1 LPEASA
7 RLRPDPTLVGRPRP
21 AAGGKTAVVAA
32 ALRRL
37 SATPARGY
45 AAAALTAALVGI
57 VVNALALQHAR
68 HPAPFFAHAPAVAAA
83 PAPNPTQAPAQVSA
97 QVPAQGSAQAAAAE
111 TTAAPTA
118 PTPPARPVQLGATA
132 ASGGDDAIADMLR
145 TDQEREAQ
153 KRLAA
158 AQAALVRLGYV
169 VKTDGEPSAATST
182 ALRDFERAHGLP
194 PSNDVTP
201 RLLKTLSTAVA
212 VAGR

>member
-1 LPEASA
+1 MLEASA
-7 RLRPDPTLVGRPRP
+7 RQRSDPTLTSRSRP
-21 AAGGKTAVVAA
+21 ATGRKSAAVVAA

-37 SATPARGY
+37 GATPARGY

-68 HPAPFFAHAPAVAAA
+68 HPAPFFARPPVVATA
-83 PAPNPTQAPAQVSA
+83 PAPTPAA
-97 QVPAQGSAQAAAAE
+97 VPAQAAAE
-111 TTAAPTA
+111 TTGAPAA
-118 PTPPARPVQLGATA
+118 PTPPARPVQLG
-132 ASGGDDAIADMLR
+132 GDDAIADMLR
-145 TDQEREAQ
+145 ADQEQETQ

-169 VKTDGEPSAATST
+169 VKADGEPSAATST
-182 ALRDFERAHGLP
+182 ALREFERAHGLP

-201 RLLKTLSTAVA
+201 RLLKALSAAVN

>member
-1 LPEASA
+1 MPEASA

-21 AAGGKTAVVAA
+21 ATRAKSAVVAT

-45 AAAALTAALVGI
+45 AVAALTAALVGI

-97 QVPAQGSAQAAAAE
+97 QGSTQAAAE
-111 TTAAPTA
+111 TTAAPAA
-118 PTPPARPVQLGATA
+118 PTPPARPVQLGASA
-132 ASGGDDAIADMLR
+132 ANGGDDAIADMLR
-145 TDQEREAQ
+145 ADQEREAQ

-201 RLLKTLSTAVA
+201 RLLKALSTAAA

>member
-1 LPEASA
+1 MV
-7 RLRPDPTLVGRPRP
+7 VGRPRP
-21 AAGGKTAVVAA
+21 AAGGKSAVVAA

-83 PAPNPTQAPAQVSA
+83 AAPNPTQVPAQVS
-97 QVPAQGSAQAAAAE
+97 AQGSAQAAAE
-111 TTAAPTA
+111 TTAAPAA

-145 TDQEREAQ
+145 ADEEREAQ

-158 AQAALVRLGYV
+158 AQAALIKLGYV
-169 VKTDGEPSAATST
+169 VKTDGEPSAATSM
-182 ALRDFERAHGLP
+182 ALREFERAHGLS

-201 RLLKTLSTAVA
+201 RLLKALSTAAA

>member
-1 LPEASA
+1 MPEASA
-7 RLRPDPTLVGRPRP
+7 RLRPDPRLAGRLRP
-21 AAGGKTAVVAA
+21 AAGRKSVAVVAA

-37 SATPARGY
+37 GATPARGY

-68 HPAPFFAHAPAVAAA
+68 HPAPFFAHTPAVAG
-83 PAPNPTQAPAQVSA
+83 APAQT
-97 QVPAQGSAQAAAAE
+97 AAE
-111 TTAAPTA
+111 TTGAPAA
-118 PTPPARPVQLGATA
+118 PTPPARPVQFGGAA

-145 TDQEREAQ
+145 ADQEQETQ

-158 AQAALVRLGYV
+158 AQVALVRLGYV
-169 VKTDGEPSAATST
+169 VKADGEPSAATST

-201 RLLKTLSTAVA
+201 RLLKALSAAVN

>member
-21 AAGGKTAVVAA
+21 AAGGTSVAVVAA

-37 SATPARGY
+37 GATPARGY

-68 HPAPFFAHAPAVAAA
+68 HPAPFFAHTPVVAA
-83 PAPNPTQAPAQVSA
+83 PAP
-97 QVPAQGSAQAAAAE
+97 VPALTAGE
-111 TTAAPTA
+111 TTAAPAA
-118 PTPPARPVQLGATA
+118 PTPPARPAQLGGA
-132 ASGGDDAIADMLR
+132 AAGGGGDDAIADVLR
-145 TDQEREAQ
+145 AEDQQEAQ

-169 VKTDGEPSAATST
+169 VKADGEPSATTTT

-194 PSNDVTP
+194 PSNDVSP
-201 RLLKTLSTAVA
+201 RLLKALATAA
-212 VAGR
+212 NLAGR

>member
-1 LPEASA
+1 MPEASA
-7 RLRPDPTLVGRPRP
+7 RLRPDSTLAGRSRP
-21 AAGGKTAVVAA
+21 ATGRKSAAVVAS

-68 HPAPFFAHAPAVAAA
+68 HPAPFFARTPVVAAA
-83 PAPNPTQAPAQVSA
+83 PTPTPAAPPAQT
-97 QVPAQGSAQAAAAE
+97 AAE
-111 TTAAPTA
+111 TPAAPM
-118 PTPPARPVQLGATA
+118 PPARPVQL
-132 ASGGDDAIADMLR
+132 GGDDAIADMLR
-145 TDQEREAQ
+145 ADQEQEAQ

-158 AQAALVRLGYV
+158 AQTALVKLGYV
-169 VKTDGEPSAATST
+169 LKADGEPSAATST

-201 RLLKTLSTAVA
+201 RLLKTLSAAVN

>member
-1 LPEASA
+1 MPEASA

-21 AAGGKTAVVAA
+21 AVGGKSAVVAA

-97 QVPAQGSAQAAAAE
+97 QGSTQAAAE
-111 TTAAPTA
+111 TTAAPAA
-118 PTPPARPVQLGATA
+118 PTPPARPVQLGASA
-132 ASGGDDAIADMLR
+132 ANGGDDAIADMLR
-145 TDQEREAQ
+145 ADQEREAQ

-201 RLLKTLSTAVA
+201 RLLKALSTAAA

>member
-1 LPEASA
+1 MPEASA
-7 RLRPDPTLVGRPRP
+7 RLRPDPTLGRSRP
-21 AAGGKTAVVAA
+21 AAQRKSAAVVAS

-37 SATPARGY
+37 GATPARGY

-68 HPAPFFAHAPAVAAA
+68 HPAPFFVRSPAVAAA
-83 PAPNPTQAPAQVSA
+83 PAPAPAATPGQ
-97 QVPAQGSAQAAAAE
+97 
-111 TTAAPTA
+111 TAARAVGDATGAPAA
-118 PTPPARPVQLGATA
+118 PTPPARPVQFGDAT

-145 TDQEREAQ
+145 ADQQQEAQ

-169 VKTDGEPSAATST
+169 VKADGEASAATST

-201 RLLKTLSTAVA
+201 RLLKALAAAAT

>member
-7 RLRPDPTLVGRPRP
+7 RLRHDPTLVGRPRP
-21 AAGGKTAVVAA
+21 AAGGKSAALVAS

-37 SATPARGY
+37 GATPARGY

-68 HPAPFFAHAPAVAAA
+68 HPAPFFAHAPTVAAA
-83 PAPNPTQAPAQVSA
+83 PAPTAAPTPPPAP
-97 QVPAQGSAQAAAAE
+97 AAAE
-111 TTAAPTA
+111 TTSAPA
-118 PTPPARPVQLGATA
+118 PPIPPARPIQFSA
-132 ASGGDDAIADMLR
+132 AAANGDDAIGDMLR
-145 TDQEREAQ
+145 ADQEQEAQ
-153 KRLAA
+153 KRLIA

-169 VKTDGEPSAATST
+169 VKADGEPNAATST
-182 ALRDFERAHGLP
+182 ALREFERAHGLP

-201 RLLKTLSTAVA
+201 RLLKALSAAVN

>member
-1 LPEASA
+1 MPEASA

-21 AAGGKTAVVAA
+21 AAGGKSAVVAA

-83 PAPNPTQAPAQVSA
+83 AAPNPTQAPAQVSP
-97 QVPAQGSAQAAAAE
+97 QVPAQASAQAAAE
-111 TTAAPTA
+111 TTAAPVA

-132 ASGGDDAIADMLR
+132 ANGGDDAIADMLR
-145 TDQEREAQ
+145 ADQEREAQ

-169 VKTDGEPSAATST
+169 VKTDGETSAATST

-201 RLLKTLSTAVA
+201 RLLKALSTAAA

>member
-7 RLRPDPTLVGRPRP
+7 RLRPESTLAGRSRP
-21 AAGGKTAVVAA
+21 ATGRKSAAVVAA
-32 ALRRL
+32 ALTRL
-37 SATPARGY
+37 AAAPARGY

-68 HPAPFFAHAPAVAAA
+68 HPAPFFARPPAVAAA
-83 PAPNPTQAPAQVSA
+83 PAPTP
-97 QVPAQGSAQAAAAE
+97 AQAAAQPAAE
-111 TTAAPTA
+111 STGAPAA
-118 PTPPARPVQLGATA
+118 PTPPARPVQLGGAA
-132 ASGGDDAIADMLR
+132 ASSGDDAIADVLR
-145 TDQEREAQ
+145 ADQEQEAQ

-169 VKTDGEPSAATST
+169 VKADGEPSAATST

-201 RLLKTLSTAVA
+201 RLLKALTSAVT

>member
-7 RLRPDPTLVGRPRP
+7 RLRSDPTLAGRSRSE
-21 AAGGKTAVVAA
+21 AGRKSFAAVVVS
-32 ALRRL
+32 LWRRL
-37 SATPARGY
+37 GATPARGY

-68 HPAPFFAHAPAVAAA
+68 HPAPFFARTPVVAAA
-83 PAPNPTQAPAQVSA
+83 PTPIPAALAPT
-97 QVPAQGSAQAAAAE
+97 AAE
-111 TTAAPTA
+111 TPAA
-118 PTPPARPVQLGATA
+118 PTPPARPAQL
-132 ASGGDDAIADMLR
+132 GGDDAIADMLR
-145 TDQEREAQ
+145 ADQEQEAQ

-158 AQAALVRLGYV
+158 AQTALVKLGYV
-169 VKTDGEPSAATST
+169 LKADGEPSAATST

-201 RLLKTLSTAVA
+201 RLLKTLSAAVN

>member
-21 AAGGKTAVVAA
+21 AAGRKSAAVVVS

-37 SATPARGY
+37 GATPARGY

-68 HPAPFFAHAPAVAAA
+68 HPAPFFAHTPTVAAA
-83 PAPNPTQAPAQVSA
+83 PASTPAPPPAQ
-97 QVPAQGSAQAAAAE
+97 AAAE
-111 TTAAPTA
+111 TTGAPAT
-118 PTPPARPVQLGATA
+118 PTPPARPVQFSGAA
-132 ASGGDDAIADMLR
+132 AIGGGDAIGDMLR
-145 TDQEREAQ
+145 ADQEQEAQ
-153 KRLAA
+153 KRLVA
-158 AQAALVRLGYV
+158 AQAALVKLGYV
-169 VKTDGEPSAATST
+169 VKADGEPSVATST

-201 RLLKTLSTAVA
+201 RLLKALSTAVN

>member
-1 LPEASA
+1 MPEASA
-7 RLRPDPTLVGRPRP
+7 RLRSDPTLAGRPRP
-21 AAGGKTAVVAA
+21 AAGRRSVAVVAA

-68 HPAPFFAHAPAVAAA
+68 HPAPFFAHAPIVAAPRADPGPGARPSRRRTVRSA
-83 PAPNPTQAPAQVSA
+83 PA
-97 QVPAQGSAQAAAAE
+97 
-111 TTAAPTA
+111 A
-118 PTPPARPVQLGATA
+118 PTPPARPVQLGGAA
-132 ASGGDDAIADMLR
+132 ASGGDDAIADVLR
-145 TDQEREAQ
+145 ADQEQEAQ
-153 KRLAA
+153 KRLVA
-158 AQAALVRLGYV
+158 AQAALVKLGYV
-169 VKTDGEPSAATST
+169 VKADGEPSAATSA

-201 RLLKTLSTAVA
+201 RLLKPLTAAAA

>member
-1 LPEASA
+1 MPEASA
-7 RLRPDPTLVGRPRP
+7 RLRPDPTLAGRSRP
-21 AAGGKTAVVAA
+21 AAGRKSAAVVAA

-37 SATPARGY
+37 GATPARGY

-83 PAPNPTQAPAQVSA
+83 PAPTPRQPAA
-97 QVPAQGSAQAAAAE
+97 QSAAE
-111 TTAAPTA
+111 
-118 PTPPARPVQLGATA
+118 TPPARPPRRRRRRDRPFGAAA

-145 TDQEREAQ
+145 ADQEQEAQ

-169 VKTDGEPSAATST
+169 VKADGEPSAATST

-201 RLLKTLSTAVA
+201 RLLKALSAA
-212 VAGR
+212 ANVAGR

>member
-7 RLRPDPTLVGRPRP
+7 RLRSDPTLAGRPRP
-21 AAGGKTAVVAA
+21 AAGRKSVAAVAA

-37 SATPARGY
+37 GATPARGY
-45 AAAALTAALVGI
+45 AAAALTAALIGI

-68 HPAPFFAHAPAVAAA
+68 HPAPFFAHTPAVALAPASTAAAA
-83 PAPNPTQAPAQVSA
+83 PAQT
-97 QVPAQGSAQAAAAE
+97 AAE
-111 TTAAPTA
+111 TTGAPAA
-118 PTPPARPVQLGATA
+118 PTPPARPVQFGGAA

-145 TDQEREAQ
+145 ADQEQETQ

-158 AQAALVRLGYV
+158 AQTALVRLGYV
-169 VKTDGEPSAATST
+169 VKADGEPSAATTT

-201 RLLKTLSTAVA
+201 RLLKALSAAVN

>member
-1 LPEASA
+1 MPEASA
-7 RLRPDPTLVGRPRP
+7 RLRPDSTLAGRSRP
-21 AAGGKTAVVAA
+21 ATGRKSAAVVAS

-68 HPAPFFAHAPAVAAA
+68 HPAPFFAHPPVVASA
-83 PAPNPTQAPAQVSA
+83 PAPTQTAAP
-97 QVPAQGSAQAAAAE
+97 AQAAAE
-111 TTAAPTA
+111 STAAPAA
-118 PTPPARPVQLGATA
+118 PTPPTRPVQFSGAA
-132 ASGGDDAIADMLR
+132 ASGGDDAIGDMLR
-145 TDQEREAQ
+145 SDQEQEAQ

-158 AQAALVRLGYV
+158 AQTALVRLGYV
-169 VKTDGEPSAATST
+169 VKADGEPGAATST
-182 ALRDFERAHGLP
+182 ALREFERAHGLP

-201 RLLKTLSTAVA
+201 RLLKALAAAVN

>member
-7 RLRPDPTLVGRPRP
+7 RLRSDPTLAGRSRSE
-21 AAGGKTAVVAA
+21 AGRKSFAAVVVS
-32 ALRRL
+32 LWRRL
-37 SATPARGY
+37 GATPARGY

-68 HPAPFFAHAPAVAAA
+68 HPAPFFARTPVVAAAPTPTPAAA
-83 PAPNPTQAPAQVSA
+83 PAPT
-97 QVPAQGSAQAAAAE
+97 AAE
-111 TTAAPTA
+111 TPAAPM
-118 PTPPARPVQLGATA
+118 PPARPVQL
-132 ASGGDDAIADMLR
+132 GGDDAIADMLR
-145 TDQEREAQ
+145 ADQEQETQ

-169 VKTDGEPSAATST
+169 VKADGEPSAATRT
-182 ALRDFERAHGLP
+182 ALREFERAHGLP

-201 RLLKTLSTAVA
+201 RLLKALSAAAA

>member
-1 LPEASA
+1 MPEALA
-7 RLRPDPTLVGRPRP
+7 RLRPDPTLIGRSRP
-21 AAGGKTAVVAA
+21 AAQRKSAA
-32 ALRRL
+32 IVRSALRRL
-37 SATPARGY
+37 GATPARGY

-68 HPAPFFAHAPAVAAA
+68 HPAPFFAHTPVVVAA
-83 PAPNPTQAPAQVSA
+83 PASTPAPPAAQAVVQAA
-97 QVPAQGSAQAAAAE
+97 AQAAAQATAE
-111 TTAAPTA
+111 TTSAPAA
-118 PTPPARPVQLGATA
+118 PTPPTRPVRFDGDTT
-132 ASGGDDAIADMLR
+132 SGGGDAIGVMLR
-145 TDQEREAQ
+145 ADQEQEAQ

-169 VKTDGEPSAATST
+169 VKADGEPNVATST

-201 RLLKTLSTAVA
+201 RLLKALSAAVN

>member
-7 RLRPDPTLVGRPRP
+7 RLRPEPTLTGRSRP
-21 AAGGKTAVVAA
+21 ATGRKSAAVVAA
-32 ALRRL
+32 AWRRL
-37 SATPARGY
+37 GATPARGY

-68 HPAPFFAHAPAVAAA
+68 HPAPFFARPPVVAAA
-83 PAPNPTQAPAQVSA
+83 PAPTPAATPAQAPA
-97 QVPAQGSAQAAAAE
+97 E
-111 TTAAPTA
+111 TTGAPAA
-118 PTPPARPVQLGATA
+118 PTPPARPVQLGGAA
-132 ASGGDDAIADMLR
+132 ASGGGDAIADVLR
-145 TDQEREAQ
+145 ADQEQEAQ

-158 AQAALVRLGYV
+158 AQAALVKLGYV
-169 VKTDGEPSAATST
+169 VKADGEPSAATST

-201 RLLKTLSTAVA
+201 RLLKALTSAVT